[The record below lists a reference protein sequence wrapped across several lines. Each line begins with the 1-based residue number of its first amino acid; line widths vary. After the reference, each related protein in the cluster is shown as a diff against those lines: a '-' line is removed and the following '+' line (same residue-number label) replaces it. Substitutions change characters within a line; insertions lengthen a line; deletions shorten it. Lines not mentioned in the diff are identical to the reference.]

1 MKRSITGNKNDLNA
15 SVFRRGSIT
24 LAYGVLCLL
33 TLLFLAA
40 CNEFEKPAAEPFFAQ
55 AIPPKKQ
62 EFRWS
67 NGKLPKSFD
76 PAAAAAAPETD
87 VVRAIFEGLTETD
100 PATLEE
106 VPAVA
111 ETWSA
116 TSDFKVWTFNLRK
129 DAKWTNGKPVTA
141 EDFVRSW
148 KRLIAKGNK
157 TAYRNLLN
165 NIQGVPVDSASSE
178 MPVTDADGLL
188 LNAAPTP
195 GLPVLPSQQLVSP
208 DTNSN
213 ADSGRAPG
221 DSNSNSQRQKQD
233 IKNSESADLGISAE
247 GDLVLKVTLV
257 QPDKDFPKLVA
268 NPIFRPV
275 YGEGE
280 GLLEKQLNASIVA
293 NGPFKVA
300 SVDAAGIV
308 LERSESYWNRD
319 AVKLERVHFVP
330 MESAE
335 KALAAYRSG
344 ALDAVTNAD
353 FAPLVLKLL
362 TPYDDFRRTTHS
374 ALNFYDINYTRAPF
388 SDRRVRQALSNA
400 IEREKLTE
408 GEMEGVTRPALSF
421 LPFGNKTKNKL
432 SQDKE
437 KAKELLDDAG
447 FPDGRSFPVIRL
459 LVNRNDAQQRI
470 ARSVARMWKQNLNL
484 ETEVIV
490 MEPAEVEAAR
500 KAGEFD
506 IVRRGIVLPTSDE
519 AANFMAIFDSA
530 KDSKHVLPAPAKSSL
545 ERPSADQAGKED
557 PTHGEVRRPS
567 SDLRLILNEED
578 ALYELL
584 AIPLYFPM
592 SFSLVRPY
600 VLGFEMN
607 SLDALVLSN
616 VAIDNNWRPKDGTRN
631 PN

>member
-1 MKRSITGNKNDLNA
+1 MKQGIPGNDNDLNDSAFRRRSITFAIG
-15 SVFRRGSIT
+15 T
-24 LAYGVLCLL
+24 LCLL
-33 TLLFLAA
+33 SLVFLAA
-40 CNEFEKPAAEPFFAQ
+40 CTELEKPAAEPFFAQ
-55 AIPPKKQ
+55 ATPPKKQ

-106 VPAVA
+106 LPGVA
-111 ETWSA
+111 ESWSA
-116 TSDFKVWTFNLRK
+116 TEDFKVWTFDLRK
-129 DAKWTNGKPVTA
+129 DAKWTNGQPVTA

-148 KRLIAKGNK
+148 KRLIAQGKK
-157 TAYRNLLN
+157 AAHRHLLK
-165 NIQGVPVDSASSE
+165 NIEGVPADPEGTQISS
-178 MPVTDADGLL
+178 TDADDLL

-195 GLPVLPSQQLVSP
+195 GLPLPPSQQLASP
-208 DTNSN
+208 PANTNIN
-213 ADSGRAPG
+213 LGRPAG

-233 IKNSESADLGISAE
+233 TAKTETADLGIVAE
-247 GDLVLKVTLV
+247 GDHVLKVTLI

-280 GLLEKQLNASIVA
+280 GLLEKGLNASIVT

-300 SVDAAGIV
+300 SVDAGGIV

-319 AVKLERVHFVP
+319 TVKLERVHFVP
-330 MESAE
+330 METAE

-344 ALDAVTNAD
+344 ELDAVTNAD

-374 ALNFYDINYTRAPF
+374 ALNFYEINSTRPPF

-421 LPFGNKTKNKL
+421 LPFGNKTKQKL

-437 KAKELLDDAG
+437 KAKELLDEAG
-447 FPDGRSFPVIRL
+447 FPDGKFFPVIRL

-470 ARSVARMWKQNLNL
+470 ARSVAKMWKQNLNL

-490 MEPAEVEAAR
+490 KEVVEIEAAR
-500 KAGEFD
+500 TAGEFD

-519 AANFMAIFDSA
+519 AANFMAIFDA
-530 KDSKHVLPAPAKSSL
+530 ATPAKTESSGPAEPLL
-545 ERPSADQAGKED
+545 ERPSTDPAGNED
-557 PTHGEVRRPS
+557 STPKPLVTDSRP
-567 SDLRLILNEED
+567 ILNEED
-578 ALYELL
+578 ALYELR

-600 VLGFEMN
+600 VSGFEMN
-607 SLDALVLSN
+607 SLDALTLSN
-616 VAIDNNWRPKDGTRN
+616 VAIDNDWRPKDGARN